1 MDINILKIA
10 SDTKNN
16 KHIHNCTHSMKYK
29 SQICGD
35 EIEIFLII
43 KDNVIKDF
51 SYQSQSCI
59 YCNASANLATKNFKK
74 KSKEKIK
81 NFLKLL
87 DQFNDK
93 TILFSGD
100 RHRAGIYRKNGIIE
114 VTSSSMNKPG
124 SFFNET
130 DNYLIGKT
138 YPQENYSVLEIF
150 ENTIIVNIKDV
161 NGNNLDTVVHK
172 YYK

>member
-93 TILFSGD
+93 K
-100 RHRAGIYRKNGIIE
+100 IYH
-114 VTSSSMNKPG
+114 
-124 SFFNET
+124 F
-130 DNYLIGKT
+130 
-138 YPQENYSVLEIF
+138 Q
-150 ENTIIVNIKDV
+150 V
-161 NGNNLDTVVHK
+161 NGKSLKKFLIKKIIQEKNV
-172 YYK
+172 

>member
-16 KHIHNCTHSMKYK
+16 KYIHNSTHSMKYK

-59 YCNASANLATKNFKK
+59 YCNASAKSNSSNLK
-74 KSKEKIK
+74 
-81 NFLKLL
+81 
-87 DQFNDK
+87 
-93 TILFSGD
+93 
-100 RHRAGIYRKNGIIE
+100 
-114 VTSSSMNKPG
+114 
-124 SFFNET
+124 
-130 DNYLIGKT
+130 
-138 YPQENYSVLEIF
+138 
-150 ENTIIVNIKDV
+150 
-161 NGNNLDTVVHK
+161 
-172 YYK
+172 

>member
-16 KHIHNCTHSMKYK
+16 KHINNCTHSMKYK

-74 KSKEKIK
+74 KSKDKI
-81 NFLKLL
+81 L
-87 DQFNDK
+87 
-93 TILFSGD
+93 S
-100 RHRAGIYRKNGIIE
+100 
-114 VTSSSMNKPG
+114 
-124 SFFNET
+124 
-130 DNYLIGKT
+130 LIH
-138 YPQENYSVLEIF
+138 I
-150 ENTIIVNIKDV
+150 
-161 NGNNLDTVVHK
+161 
-172 YYK
+172 

>member
-16 KHIHNCTHSMKYK
+16 KHINNCTHSMKYK

-74 KSKEKIK
+74 KSKDKIK

-87 DQFNDK
+87 DKFNDK
-93 TILFSGD
+93 ENISFPIEWKEFKKIFD
-100 RHRAGIYRKNGIIE
+100 KKNYARKE
-114 VTSSSMNKPG
+114 CLTLP
-124 SFFNET
+124 
-130 DNYLIGKT
+130 
-138 YPQENYSVLEIF
+138 
-150 ENTIIVNIKDV
+150 IKALKKV
-161 NGNNLDTVVHK
+161 IQ
-172 YYK
+172 